1 MNARTQPPTQPNVQ
15 SEAQLENNLISQ
27 LEKAGFEKVVINNA
41 QALKANLKR
50 QLEKVNQITL
60 TDAEFERVLV
70 SLEKGS
76 IFDKSK
82 RLKSKVDVV
91 HEDGSVSYLTLLFG
105 DDAEGEGDADC
116 GGEGDN
122 ARQNHFQVTNQITIN
137 GKYENRYDVTLL
149 VNGLPL
155 VQIELK
161 RRGIE
166 MAEAFNQIKRYDKH
180 SFGAEGALFHYIQ
193 LFVISNGV
201 NTKYFSNNR
210 ELSYKQTFH
219 WTDVNN
225 QKINELSAFAH
236 AFLTPSHL
244 TKMLSRYI
252 VQNESGKFLMVLR
265 PYQFYAVEAI
275 VNQVTTAIANNTCE
289 NGYIWHTTGSGKT
302 LTSFKT
308 AQLLTQLDEIDRVLF
323 VVDRKDLDYQTAK
336 EFNAFLKGCVDSTD
350 NTKSLLNQ
358 FLGKAEQGKTVN
370 ENRNSKLIVTTLQ
383 KLNNLVTKPHYKKQI
398 ADIAKQRMVFIF
410 DECHRSQFGET
421 HQNITEFFTHAQLFG
436 FTGTPIFA
444 DNATVKKV
452 QSGNAAKNQKK
463 TTKDLFGQRL
473 HSYVIVD
480 AIRDDNVLPF
490 AIEYYGKLTQ
500 KDGADVD
507 VSSIDIGEFLSSPAR
522 IQKVCEHIIG
532 IHGFKTKHQFN
543 AMLCVASVPDLIT
556 YYDTLKA
563 LKAEGQ
569 HKLNIAT
576 IFSYDTNEEEE
587 FEGANTDQASG
598 ISDKA
603 KPLAVNEVSPRYL
616 TDVDNADSPS
626 SVKEVHS
633 PKVHSPKVHSREKL
647 DEFISDYNQT
657 FGTAYSTKDTDSFYN
672 YYKDVAKRTKAGEID
687 ILLVVNMFLTGF
699 DAPGLNTIYVDKN
712 LNYHGLVQAFS
723 RTNRLNGT
731 VKSHGNVMCYRN
743 LKSAADE
750 AFALFSNKQ
759 PIEHIEVPDLGE
771 LAQDFRTA
779 LDALKNLAPDV
790 QSVDELPDEAAQV
803 QFIKQFR
810 ILMRLKNQLETF
822 SDFSLETLGISD
834 QEFVDYASKYSDLAR
849 ELKGDPNEKASVLAD
864 IDFELELLQRDNVN
878 VSYILHLIEGMF
890 DEPTTEAKTQKRQVI
905 ANMLATEPSL
915 HSKRKLIE
923 DFIAQCEAG
932 LTQAQDFAEFVAEQK
947 QQEIAR
953 IALEESL
960 DKEKF
965 EDMVAD
971 IENGLKVEKLKSD
984 DIASLTTAK
993 MTFKTRRTILPRI
1006 AEKLKSFTEAFVS
1019 GFH

>member
-1 MNARTQPPTQPNVQ
+1 MSTQ
-15 SEAQLENNLISQ
+15 SEAQLENDLIAQ
-27 LEKAGFEKVVINNA
+27 LTSTGFEPVKIEDA
-41 QALKANLKR
+41 DALKANLKK
-50 QLEKVNQITL
+50 QLERANGLTL
-60 TDAEFERVLV
+60 TDREFESVLI
-70 SLEKGS
+70 SLEKGN

-82 RLKSKVDVV
+82 RLKGKVDVV
-91 HEDGSVSYLTLLFG
+91 HDDGTISYLTLLFT
-105 DDAEGEGDADC
+105 EPER
-116 GGEGDN
+116 N
-122 ARQNHFQVTNQITIN
+122 IFQVTNQITIQ

-180 SFGAEGALFHYIQ
+180 TYGAEGGLFNYVQ

-210 ELSYKQTFH
+210 ELSFKQTFH
-219 WTDVNN
+219 WTDVENN
-225 QKINELSAFAH
+225 KINALPQFAD
-236 AFLTPSHL
+236 AFLNQEHL

-275 VNQVTTAIANNTCE
+275 VNQVATTTK

-308 AQLLTQLDEIDRVLF
+308 AQLLTQLDEVDKVLF

-358 FLGKAEQGKTVN
+358 FLGRAEKGKAIN

-383 KLNNLVTKPHYKKQI
+383 KLNNVVTKSHYRNQI
-398 ADIAKQRMVFIF
+398 EELKNQRVVFIF

-421 HQNITEFFTHAQLFG
+421 HQNIIEFFSRAQLFG

-444 DNATVKKV
+444 DNATAKKIQGQGV
-452 QSGNAAKNQKK
+452 QKK
-463 TTKDLFGQRL
+463 TTRDLFGERL

-490 AIEYYGKLTQ
+490 AIEYYGKLKQ
-500 KDGADVD
+500 RAHVSGEGGMDVD
-507 VSSIDIGEFLSSPAR
+507 VSSIDVSEFFSDPKR
-522 IQKVCEHIIG
+522 IKKVCEHIIG
-532 IHGFKTKHQFN
+532 IHRFKTKHQFN
-543 AMLCVASVPDLIT
+543 AMLCVSSVPDLIT
-556 YYDTLKA
+556 YYDTFKQ
-563 LKAEGQ
+563 LKAEGM

-576 IFSYDTNEEEE
+576 IFSY
-587 FEGANTDQASG
+587 G
-598 ISDKA
+598 
-603 KPLAVNEVSPRYL
+603 VNEAEEY
-616 TDVDNADSPS
+616 DADINIKG
-626 SVKEVHS
+626 VQEVAA
-633 PKVHSPKVHSREKL
+633 KYHSRDKL
-647 DEFISDYNQT
+647 DDFIGDYNEQ
-657 FGTAYSTKDTDSFYN
+657 FGTSYSTKDTDSFYN
-672 YYKDVAKRTKAGEID
+672 YYKDIAKRTKDGEVD

-712 LNYHGLVQAFS
+712 LKYHGLVQAFS

-743 LKSAADE
+743 LKPQADE
-750 AFALFSNKQ
+750 AFTLFSNKQ
-759 PIEHIEVPDLGE
+759 PIEYIEVPDLDGLTE
-771 LAQDFRTA
+771 DFAKA
-779 LDALKNLAPDV
+779 LEALKAIAPDV
-790 QSVDELPDEAAQV
+790 QSVDDLPDEDIQAGFV
-803 QFIKQFR
+803 KQFR

-822 SDFSLETLGISD
+822 SDFDIEELGISE

-849 ELKGDPNEKASVLAD
+849 ELKKGPADKESILAD

-878 VSYILHLIEGMF
+878 VGYIRHLLKTMLEESC
-890 DEPTTEAKTQKRQVI
+890 DEAREKKRQVI
-905 ANMLATEPSL
+905 ANLLATEPTL
-915 HSKRKLIE
+915 HSKRQLIE
-923 DFIAQCEAG
+923 GFIEKSMQG
-932 LTQAQDFAEFVAEQK
+932 LVQGEEFDEYVEEQK
-947 QQEIAR
+947 QKEMNQIA
-953 IALEESL
+953 EEEKL
-960 DKEKF
+960 DGEKF
-965 EDMVAD
+965 SEMVIE
-971 IENGLKVEKLKSD
+971 IENGLDVERLKSD
-984 DIASLTTAK
+984 DIAQLTTEK
-993 MTFKTRRTILPRI
+993 MTFRSRRTILPRI
-1006 AEKLKSFTEAFVS
+1006 TERLKGFAETFVN

>member
-1 MNARTQPPTQPNVQ
+1 MSTQ
-15 SEAQLENNLISQ
+15 SEAQLENDLIAQ
-27 LEKAGFEKVVINNA
+27 LTSTGFEPVKIEDA
-41 QALKANLKR
+41 DALKANLKK
-50 QLEKVNQITL
+50 QLERANSLTL
-60 TDAEFERVLV
+60 TDREFESVLI
-70 SLEKGS
+70 SLEKGN

-82 RLKSKVDVV
+82 RLKGKVDVV
-91 HEDGSVSYLTLLFG
+91 HDDGTISYLTLLFT
-105 DDAEGEGDADC
+105 EPEK
-116 GGEGDN
+116 N
-122 ARQNHFQVTNQITIN
+122 IFQVTNQITIQ

-180 SFGAEGALFHYIQ
+180 TYGAEGGLFNYVQ

-210 ELSYKQTFH
+210 ELSFKQTFH
-219 WTDVNN
+219 WTDVENN
-225 QKINELSAFAH
+225 KINALPQFAD
-236 AFLTPSHL
+236 AFLNQEHL

-275 VNQVTTAIANNTCE
+275 VNQVATTIK

-308 AQLLTQLDEIDRVLF
+308 AQLLTQLDEVEKVLF

-358 FLGKAEQGKTVN
+358 FLGRAEKGKAIN

-383 KLNNLVTKPHYKKQI
+383 KLNNVVTKAHYRNQI
-398 ADIAKQRMVFIF
+398 EELKNQRVVFIF

-421 HQNITEFFTHAQLFG
+421 HQNIIEFFGRAQLFG

-444 DNATVKKV
+444 DNVTAKKIQGQGV
-452 QSGNAAKNQKK
+452 QKK
-463 TTKDLFGQRL
+463 TTRDLFGERL

-490 AIEYYGKLTQ
+490 AIEYYGKLKQ
-500 KDGADVD
+500 RAHVSGEGGMDVD
-507 VSSIDIGEFLSSPAR
+507 VSSIDVSEFFSDPKR
-522 IQKVCEHIIG
+522 IKKVCEHIIG
-532 IHGFKTKHQFN
+532 IHRFKTKHQFN

-556 YYDTLKA
+556 YYDTFKQ
-563 LKAEGQ
+563 LKAEGM

-576 IFSYDTNEEEE
+576 IFSY
-587 FEGANTDQASG
+587 G
-598 ISDKA
+598 
-603 KPLAVNEVSPRYL
+603 VNEAEEY
-616 TDVDNADSPS
+616 DADINIKG
-626 SVKEVHS
+626 VQEVAA
-633 PKVHSPKVHSREKL
+633 KYHSRDKL
-647 DEFISDYNQT
+647 DDFIGDYNEQ
-657 FGTAYSTKDTDSFYN
+657 FGTSYSTKDTDSFYN
-672 YYKDVAKRTKAGEID
+672 YYKDIAKRTKDGEVD

-712 LNYHGLVQAFS
+712 LKFHGLVQAFS

-743 LKSAADE
+743 LKPQADE
-750 AFALFSNKQ
+750 AFTLFSNKQ
-759 PIEHIEVPDLGE
+759 PIEYIEVPDLDGLTE
-771 LAQDFRTA
+771 DFAKA
-779 LDALKNLAPDV
+779 LEALKAIAPDV
-790 QSVDELPDEAAQV
+790 QSVDDLPDEDIQV
-803 QFIKQFR
+803 GFVKQFR

-822 SDFSLETLGISD
+822 SDFDIEELGISE
-834 QEFVDYASKYSDLAR
+834 QEFVDYASKYGDLAR
-849 ELKGDPNEKASVLAD
+849 ELKKGPADKESILAD

-878 VSYILHLIEGMF
+878 VGYIRHLLQTMLEEPC
-890 DEPTTEAKTQKRQVI
+890 DEAREKKRQVI
-905 ANMLATEPSL
+905 ANLLATEPTL
-915 HSKRKLIE
+915 HSKRQLIE
-923 DFIAQCEAG
+923 GFIEKSMQG
-932 LTQAQDFAEFVAEQK
+932 LVQGEEFDEYVEEQK
-947 QQEIAR
+947 QKEMNQIA
-953 IALEESL
+953 EEEKL
-960 DKEKF
+960 DGEKF
-965 EDMVAD
+965 NEMVIE
-971 IENGLKVEKLKSD
+971 IENGLDVERLKSD
-984 DIASLTTAK
+984 DIAQLTTEK
-993 MTFKTRRTILPRI
+993 MTFRSRRTILPRI
-1006 AEKLKSFTEAFVS
+1006 TERLKGFAETFVN